1 MMIAL
6 VMKKINRRPTKN
18 DGYTLNFGSG
28 HLSVFNVYD
37 VYWLFKKGIYFT
49 LCYIIRIPIHPIFAH
64 EYLNSNRHTHTH
76 TDTESILDPLM
87 NKWIEFILFEK
98 NNESYH
104 CKNIIK
110 KNFGISEFH
119 LYSIHVS
126 IIVWLSSSVV
136 LFINNKCAIAEYNNN
151 RKIDEIFL
159 RFSGCWNL
167 SLTNFFFPQINTQCT
182 LWAVIT
188 AFINLLNVST
198 NHRST
203 KGKQM

>member
-1 MMIAL
+1 MC
-6 VMKKINRRPTKN
+6 
-18 DGYTLNFGSG
+18 
-28 HLSVFNVYD
+28 VYF
-37 VYWLFKKGIYFT
+37 WLFKKGIYFT

-64 EYLNSNRHTHTH
+64 EYLNSNRHTH

-126 IIVWLSSSVV
+126 IIVWLS
-136 LFINNKCAIAEYNNN
+136 LFFCSFVHKQQMCNSRIQQQQKNCFSCFFLYSLDGGNALF
-151 RKIDEIFL
+151 EIRMATMFYLFFL
-159 RFSGCWNL
+159 
-167 SLTNFFFPQINTQCT
+167 FFFC
-182 LWAVIT
+182 
-188 AFINLLNVST
+188 
-198 NHRST
+198 
-203 KGKQM
+203 